1 MFRDERRFRIPV
13 SVPEYITPPVP
24 STAGRKPGRA
34 CYDDPVYVNVDIVSD
49 TICPWCFVGKRRF
62 ERALAERPDV
72 EVDVRW
78 RTFQLNPD
86 MPAGG
91 MDRSEYVA
99 LKFGGEE
106 RARAVYENVRGAG
119 GREGIPFDF
128 AAMPKTPNTIDS
140 HRLIHWAGA
149 AGVQDAVVERLFERY
164 FTQGGDIGDREE
176 LVAVARYAGM
186 DADLV
191 ADLLERG
198 EDVDLVRKEDDAA
211 RTMGVNA
218 VPCFVFAK
226 KYVVFGAQEP
236 DAFMELFDH
245 MARESASEAVDRD
258 A

>member
-1 MFRDERRFRIPV
+1 M
-13 SVPEYITPPVP
+13 
-24 STAGRKPGRA
+24 
-34 CYDDPVYVNVDIVSD
+34 YVNVDIVSD

-72 EVDVRW
+72 EVDARW

-86 MPAGG
+86 MPAEG
-91 MDRSEYVA
+91 MDRTEYAA
-99 LKFGGEE
+99 LKFGGED
-106 RARAVYENVRGAG
+106 RARAVYEDVRGAG
-119 GREGIPFDF
+119 GTEGIPFDF
-128 AAMPKTPNTIDS
+128 AAISRTPNTIDS
-140 HRLIHWAGA
+140 HRLIRWAGA
-149 AGVQDAVVERLFERY
+149 AGAQDAVVERLFERY
-164 FTQGGDIGDREE
+164 FIQGGDIGDRKE
-176 LVAVARYAGM
+176 LVEIARYAGM

-198 EDVDLVRKEDDAA
+198 EDVDLVRKEDEAA

-226 KYVVFGAQEP
+226 KYVVFGAREP

-245 MARESASEAVDRD
+245 MTREAEAELEAADRE

>member
-1 MFRDERRFRIPV
+1 MAEE
-13 SVPEYITPPVP
+13 SGT
-24 STAGRKPGRA
+24 S
-34 CYDDPVYVNVDIVSD
+34 CYDRFMYVNVDIVSD

-62 ERALAERPDV
+62 ERALAERPDIG
-72 EVDVRW
+72 VDVHW

-86 MPAGG
+86 MPAEG
-91 MDRSEYVA
+91 MDRTEYVTS
-99 LKFGGEE
+99 KFGDGE

-119 GREGIPFDF
+119 GLEGIPFDF
-128 AAMPKTPNTIDS
+128 AAIPRTPNTIDS
-140 HRLIHWAGA
+140 HRLIRWAGA

-176 LVAVARYAGM
+176 LVEVARYADM
-186 DADLV
+186 DADRV

-198 EDVDLVRKEDDAA
+198 EDVDLVRKEDEAA

-218 VPCFVFAK
+218 VPCFVFAR

-245 MARESASEAVDRD
+245 MAREAEAGAESEAVDRE